1 MDMKELSI
9 NDLDHITGGEIEGP
23 DAIEYNATEVI
34 RDGNLYNTSNLKEVV
49 GHIKIGQK
57 VKINPDFSYII
68 DGTEFCAIEVNGMVY
83 ITERYNV
90 A

>member
-1 MDMKELSI
+1 MKELSI

-23 DAIEYNATEVI
+23 DDIEYNATEVI
-34 RDGNLYNTSNLKEVV
+34 RDGNLYSTSDMRQTV
-49 GHIKIGQK
+49 GRIQAGQK

-68 DGTEFCAIEVNGMVY
+68 DGTVFCAIEVNGMVY